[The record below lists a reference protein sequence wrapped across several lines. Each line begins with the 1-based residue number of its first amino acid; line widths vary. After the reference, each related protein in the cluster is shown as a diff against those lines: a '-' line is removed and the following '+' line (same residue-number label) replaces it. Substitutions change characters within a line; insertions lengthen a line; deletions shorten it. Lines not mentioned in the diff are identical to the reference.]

1 MSLSPEDMKKIGA
14 SDMPALL
21 EESPWSGPFALWA
34 RIVHGHHWGGNEAT
48 KGGHAAEDY
57 NRALYRQAT
66 GYTLEGPPKSLRHP
80 LLPWARCSPDDT
92 AVDTPDGR
100 RGVELKRA
108 QSREGWGAPGTN
120 GVPKFYWLQV
130 QMQGGFCT
138 DTGFWDVANVDVSA
152 LLFGEQC
159 TYPVQHVPEAWE
171 RMQAAGERFWRDFV
185 VTQRC
190 PEGPNLVLLER
201 DAEALLALYP
211 RPKPEAESML
221 WEALT
226 PEQQALVTRWREAN
240 SARKQWEKNEEA
252 LARQVKHLL
261 REVPGLV
268 GPGWRVDFT
277 ATEQRADVDW
287 GSVVRELADRL
298 DMSSVDVAMAA
309 QPHTKMVSTRPLV
322 GREERKR

>member
-1 MSLSPEDMKKIGA
+1 VSLSPEDMKRIGA

-21 EESPWSGPFALWA
+21 GKSPWSGPVALWA

-66 GYTLEGPPKSLRHP
+66 GYALEGPPKSLRHP

-100 RGVELKRA
+100 RGVEFKRA
-108 QSREGWGAPGTN
+108 QSREGWGALGTDE
-120 GVPKFYWLQV
+120 VPESYWLQV
-130 QMQGGFCT
+130 QAQGGFCL
-138 DTGFWDVANVDVSA
+138 DTGFWDTGDVDLSV

-211 RPKPEAESML
+211 RPKPKSEPMR

-226 PEQQALVTRWREAN
+226 AEQQALVTNWLEAN
-240 SARKQWEKNEEA
+240 AARRSWEKNEKA
-252 LARQVKHLL
+252 LSRQVQHLL

-268 GPGWRVDFT
+268 GPGWRVDFAATKET
-277 ATEQRADVDW
+277 ATTDW
-287 GSVVRELADRL
+287 EKVAREMTEGRFTFSEL
-298 DMSSVDVAMAA
+298 VTK
-309 QPHTKMVSTRPLV
+309 HTTMKSTRPLV
-322 GREERKR
+322 GREEKKR

>member
-1 MSLSPEDMKKIGA
+1 MSLRPEDMRLIGA

-21 EESPWSGPFALWA
+21 GKSPWSGPVALWA
-34 RIVHGHHWGGNEAT
+34 RIVHGHHWCGSEAT

-57 NRALYRQAT
+57 NRVLYRQAT

-108 QSREGWGAPGTN
+108 QSREGWGAPGTDE
-120 GVPKFYWLQV
+120 VPECYWIQV
-130 QMQGGFCT
+130 QAQGGFCL

-152 LLFGEQC
+152 LIFGEQV

-171 RMQAAGERFWRDFV
+171 RMQAAAERFWRDFV

-190 PEGPNLVLLER
+190 PEGPSLVLLER

-211 RPKPEAESML
+211 RPKPEAEPMR
-221 WEALT
+221 WEALM
-226 PEQQALVTRWREAN
+226 PEQQALVTGWREA
-240 SARKQWEKNEEA
+240 SAARRAWEKNEKV
-252 LARQVKHLL
+252 LARQMQHLL
-261 REVPGLV
+261 REVPGLA
-268 GPGWRVDFT
+268 GPGWRIDFKETKET
-277 ATEQRADVDW
+277 AVTDWEKVAREMTEGRFTF
-287 GSVVRELADRL
+287 SEL
-298 DMSSVDVAMAA
+298 VTK
-309 QPHTKMVSTRPLV
+309 HTTKTSTRPLV
-322 GREERKR
+322 GREEKKR